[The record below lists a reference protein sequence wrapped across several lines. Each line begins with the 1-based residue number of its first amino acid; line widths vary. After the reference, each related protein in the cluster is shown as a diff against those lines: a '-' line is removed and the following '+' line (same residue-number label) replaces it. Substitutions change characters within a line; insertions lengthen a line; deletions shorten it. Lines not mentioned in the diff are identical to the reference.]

1 MSHPKV
7 LDDHVRFRLT
17 DADLPGATPVRAIA
31 LECDRVVPGS
41 RAFQRSDG
49 AWELRLPRPP
59 LARLEYRLSVT
70 RGDTVETVVDPTNP
84 DTVPTPFGERS
95 ELAMP
100 GYRPPAWLDSPAT
113 PGTLRDLLVA
123 GETAQEV
130 PVSVWSPADSAGTD
144 PMPML
149 FVHDGPEYARLASL
163 TQYSAAMIASG
174 ALPPHRV
181 ALAEPVLRDAWY
193 SASPQYVRTIVRA
206 GLGQLREAYAVRAPI
221 VVMGTS
227 LGGLA
232 ALLVGLRGAP
242 QIGGVFAQSGS
253 FFQTRHDDMER
264 SFRYFGRIS
273 RAVAAILDTPSTP
286 NPLQVAMTCG
296 ALEEN
301 AHNNADM
308 AAALA
313 RAGHRVDYR
322 EVPDLHNYTAWRDS
336 LDPGLTRLLT
346 TVWAEG
352 QG

>member
-1 MSHPKV
+1 MPPPKV
-7 LDDHVRFRLT
+7 LDGHIRFRLS
-17 DADLPGATPVRAIA
+17 DADVAGKPVISAVA
-31 LECDRVVPGS
+31 LDCARVVAGG
-41 RAFQRSDG
+41 RVFERVDG

-59 LARLEYRLSVT
+59 LARLEYRLALT
-70 RGDTVETVVDPTNP
+70 RGGIVEAVVDPANP
-84 DTVPTPFGERS
+84 DTVPTSFGERS
-95 ELAMP
+95 VVAMP
-100 GYRPPAWLDSPAT
+100 GYQPPAWLHAPAM
-113 PGTLRDLLVA
+113 PGSRRELHIE
-123 GETAQEV
+123 GETAQGV
-130 PVSVWSPADSAGTD
+130 PVSVWSPAGASDTD

-163 TQYSAAMIASG
+163 TQYSAAMIDSG

-193 SASPQYVRTIVRA
+193 SASPQYVRTVVRA
-206 GLGQLREAYAVRAPI
+206 GMGQLRRAYAVRSPI

-242 QIGGVFAQSGS
+242 EIGGVFAQSGS
-253 FFQTRHDDMER
+253 FFQTRHDGMES
-264 SFRYFGRIS
+264 SFTYFGRIS
-273 RAVAAILDTPSTP
+273 RAVAAILDTPLAP
-286 NPLQVAMTCG
+286 HPLHVAMTCG

-301 AHNNADM
+301 ARNNADM

-313 RAGHRVDYR
+313 HAGHQVDYR
-322 EVPDLHNYTAWRDS
+322 EVRDLHNYTAWRDS

-346 TVWAEG
+346 TVWGKG